1 MSFKIKVIFYL
12 LSLKIHK
19 KIYSRNINRLQNIR
33 WKRLKNK
40 ISKSEYYKN
49 FIELNTPL
57 KDYPLM
63 NKTLFISNFNLIN
76 TEGINYKEANK
87 IAIRAEAERDFSSK
101 VNNITVGLS
110 SGTSGNR
117 GIFLASDKER
127 AQWVAAIL
135 DRVINFSFKKR
146 TVAFFLRANSNLY
159 ESVKSRLIEF
169 KYFDLLLP
177 LDEHV
182 QGLKKYQPDILVA
195 QPSLLLQLAKHKEA
209 GDLNIEPKKIISV
222 AEVLYEEDANY
233 LRSVFGKI
241 IHQVY
246 QCTEGFLASSCSY
259 GTLHFN
265 EDFLIIEKK
274 YIDNEKKRFHPIVT
288 DLKRTSQPVIRYEL
302 DDIIHEKTNCPC
314 GGKSIAIEMI
324 EGRSDDVL
332 EFINDQKK
340 RSIIFPDFFR
350 RAIILS
356 NENIR
361 NYSLSQKSYNHL
373 LLYVDGDENNYSKA
387 ETALY
392 NLLRQKKILNVFIER
407 VNELNWEVGSKLRR
421 IKNEIRTTN

>member
-33 WKRLKNK
+33 WKSLKNK

-392 NLLRQKKILNVFIER
+392 NLLRKKNILNVFIER

>member
-33 WKRLKNK
+33 WKSLKNK

-87 IAIRAEAERDFSSK
+87 IAIRAESERDFSSK

-392 NLLRQKKILNVFIER
+392 NLLRKKNILNVFIER
-407 VNELNWEVGSKLRR
+407 VNVLNWEVGSKLRR

>member
-19 KIYSRNINRLQNIR
+19 KFYSININRLQNIR

-87 IAIRAEAERDFSSK
+87 IAIRAEAERNFSSK

-177 LDEHV
+177 LEEHV

-314 GGKSIAIEMI
+314 EKKTIAIEMI

-421 IKNEIRTTN
+421 IKNEIRTTD